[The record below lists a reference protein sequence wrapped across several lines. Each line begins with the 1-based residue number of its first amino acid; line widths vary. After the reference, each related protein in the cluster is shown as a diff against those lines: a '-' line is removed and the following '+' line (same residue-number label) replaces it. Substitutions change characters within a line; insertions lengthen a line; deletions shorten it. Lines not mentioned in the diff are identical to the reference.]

1 MAPCGSLTWLEFRL
15 GVIMRTENELVS
27 RNQIMQRALSHQK
40 ESELPSDRDGVPTE
54 GLYQWGNVT
63 LPFLEGETAPAAAC
77 RMDWRGARLK
87 TRRKVRR
94 LAAAVIQER
103 DGWWPKLP

>member
-1 MAPCGSLTWLEFRL
+1 
-15 GVIMRTENELVS
+15 MRTENELVS
-27 RNQIMQRALSHQK
+27 RNQIMQRALSHQT

-54 GLYQWGNVT
+54 GLYQWGNIT

-87 TRRKVRR
+87 TRRKGRR
-94 LAAAVIQER
+94 LAAAVIQET